1 MSDAGRLRETA
12 ELFVKLARDAGQA
25 VELDDAGIRWA
36 AWYVDGIRPVEREDQ
51 RRVQA
56 ALVGSFVGEALIA
69 TRGGEWVNE
78 EGEWSLRMADGR
90 RLHPFRQ
97 ALKHITD
104 GEDESILSLLT
115 PEPGDED
122 ASADGAPAADP
133 AAALKETAEKFRAV
147 IENNGG
153 PSDYGE
159 AMVAFVDDFVENAR
173 GTMTEMADQ
182 YTALI
187 GAVLGESLVAAYG
200 GEWRDTGNAWV
211 VRMPDD
217 TAVWPFAAARKQ
229 LEGGAEDSILALFRQ
244 AAPGRARE

>member
-1 MSDAGRLRETA
+1 VSDAERLRETA

-25 VELDDAGIRWA
+25 LEFDDAGIRWA

-69 TRGGEWVNE
+69 TRGGEWVND
-78 EGEWSLRMADGR
+78 EGEWSLRLGDGT
-90 RLHPFRQ
+90 RLYPFRQ
-97 ALKHITD
+97 ALTHITD
-104 GEDESILSLLT
+104 GEDESILSLLAADA
-115 PEPGDED
+115 GDESSSDD
-122 ASADGAPAADP
+122 APPADP

-244 AAPGRARE
+244 AAPRE

>member
-1 MSDAGRLRETA
+1 
-12 ELFVKLARDAGQA
+12 
-25 VELDDAGIRWA
+25 
-36 AWYVDGIRPVEREDQ
+36 
-51 RRVQA
+51 
-56 ALVGSFVGEALIA
+56 
-69 TRGGEWVNE
+69 VND
-78 EGEWSLRMADGR
+78 EGEWSLRLPDGT
-90 RLHPFRQ
+90 RLYPFRQ

-104 GEDESILSLLT
+104 GEDESILALLAT
-115 PEPGDED
+115 DAGDAD
-122 ASADGAPAADP
+122 ASPDALAPDP

>member
-1 MSDAGRLRETA
+1 VSGAERLRETA
-12 ELFVKLARDAGQA
+12 ELFVKLAMDAGQA
-25 VELDDAGIRWA
+25 LEFDDAGIRWA

-69 TRGGEWVNE
+69 TRGGEWVNDD
-78 EGEWSLRMADGR
+78 GEWSLRLADGTR
-90 RLHPFRQ
+90 VHPFRQ

-104 GEDESILSLLT
+104 GEDESILSLLAET
-115 PEPGDED
+115 GDET
-122 ASADGAPAADP
+122 ADDAPAADP

-147 IENNGG
+147 IQNNGG
-153 PSDYGE
+153 PSEYGE

>member
-1 MSDAGRLRETA
+1 MTGAERLRETA
-12 ELFVKLARDAGQA
+12 ELFVKLATDAGQA
-25 VELDDAGIRWA
+25 LEFDDAGIRWA

-69 TRGGEWVNE
+69 TRGGEWVNDD
-78 EGEWSLRMADGR
+78 GEWSLRLADGTR
-90 RLHPFRQ
+90 VHPFRQ

-104 GEDESILSLLT
+104 GEDESILSLLADT
-115 PEPGDED
+115 ADAD
-122 ASADGAPAADP
+122 ASSDAGPAPDP